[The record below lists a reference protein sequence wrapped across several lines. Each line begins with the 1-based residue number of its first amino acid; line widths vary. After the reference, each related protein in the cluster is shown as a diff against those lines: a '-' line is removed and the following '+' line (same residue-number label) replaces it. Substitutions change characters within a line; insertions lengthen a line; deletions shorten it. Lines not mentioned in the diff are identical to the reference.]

1 MPIITLTS
9 DIGQQD
15 FLIGAIKGQLYSAM
29 PNVSVVDITH
39 YLPQDNFAHAAY
51 ICSNAFKYFP
61 TDAFHLIL
69 LNVFDT
75 NSDHFVLAKINGQ
88 CIICPDNG
96 IISMIADGIPQQMVT
111 IPIINARTLTEIT
124 QLITNAIAALINGKS
139 MKEIGTEGLMILEK
153 SMLRPMIGADWMEGQ
168 ILFIDNFENAVIN
181 ITEAEFEKERKGRK
195 FKIIF
200 KRNEVVDK
208 ISNNY
213 AAVNEG
219 ESLAWFNSAGYL
231 ELSINKGNVAGL
243 FGLEN
248 FNEKM
253 HKQGTTPQNKW
264 VYQTVRIFFE

>member
-1 MPIITLTS
+1 MPLLTLTT

-15 FLIGAIKGQLYSAM
+15 FIVGAIKGQLLTAI
-29 PNVSVVDITH
+29 PNLTIADITH

-51 ICSNAFKYFP
+51 ICNNAFKYYP
-61 TDAFHLIL
+61 IDTFHLIL
-69 LNVFDT
+69 LDVFDT
-75 NSDHFVLAKINGQ
+75 KVGHFILSKFNNQ

-96 IISMIADGIPQQMVT
+96 ILTMIAGTIPEQTVT

-124 QLITNAIAALINGKS
+124 QLLTNAISALINGKT
-139 MKEIGTEGLMILEK
+139 MKSIGTQGLSIVEK
-153 SMLRPMIGADWMEGQ
+153 SMLRPMIGNDWIEGQ
-168 ILFIDNFENAVIN
+168 ILFIDNFENAIIN
-181 ITEAEFEKERKGRK
+181 ITQVEFEQERKGRN

-200 KRNEVVDK
+200 KRNEVVNT

-213 AAVNEG
+213 STVNEG
-219 ESLAWFNSAGYL
+219 ENLAWFNSAGYL
-231 ELSINKGNVAGL
+231 ELSINKGNMAGL

-253 HKQGTTPQNKW
+253 YKQGMAVQNKW

>member
-1 MPIITLTS
+1 MPLLTLTT

-15 FLIGAIKGQLYSAM
+15 FIVGAVKGQLLTAL
-29 PNVSVVDITH
+29 PNLTIADITH

-51 ICSNAFKYFP
+51 ICNNAFKYFP
-61 TDAFHLIL
+61 PDTFHLIL
-69 LNVFDT
+69 LDVFDSKT
-75 NSDHFVLAKINGQ
+75 GHFVLSKYNDQ

-96 IISMIADGIPQQMVT
+96 IISMIAGHIPKQTVT
-111 IPIINARTLTEIT
+111 IPVINANTLTEIT
-124 QLITNAIAALINGKS
+124 QLLTNAITNLINGKS
-139 MKEIGTEGLMILEK
+139 MKEIGTQGLSIVEK
-153 SMLRPMIGADWMEGQ
+153 GTLKPMIGKDWIEGQ
-168 ILFIDNFENAVIN
+168 ILFIDNFENAIIN
-181 ITEAEFEKERKGRK
+181 ITKEEFEKERQGRN

-200 KRNEVVDK
+200 KRNEVVNT

-213 AAVNEG
+213 SNVNEG

-253 HKQGTTPQNKW
+253 HKQGIAVQNKW

>member
-15 FLIGAIKGQLYSAM
+15 FLIGAIKGQIYSVM
-29 PNVSVVDITH
+29 PTTNVVDITH

-51 ICSNAFKYFP
+51 ICKNAFKFFP
-61 TDAFHLIL
+61 SDSFHLVL
-69 LNVFDT
+69 LNTFDT
-75 NSDHFVLAKINGQ
+75 NSNHFVLAKINGQ

-96 IISMIADGIPQQMVT
+96 IISMIAAEMPNELVT

-124 QLITNAIAALINGKS
+124 QLIVHAIAAITSGKS
-139 MKEIGTEGLMILEK
+139 MKEVGTAGLAILEK
-153 SMLRPMIGADWMEGQ
+153 SMLRPMIGNDWMEGQ
-168 ILFIDNFENAVIN
+168 ILFIDNFENAIIN
-181 ITEAEFEKERKGRK
+181 ITQAEFENERKGRG

-200 KRNEVVDK
+200 KRNEIVDK
-208 ISNNY
+208 ISDNY
-213 AAVNEG
+213 TAVNEG

-253 HKQGTTPQNKW
+253 HKQGTAVQNKW